1 MIRRPPRS
9 TRTDTLFPY
18 TTLFRSLQ
26 RPGQQAFAEFGD
38 LLAVLEHDRIAPD
51 QIDPAD
57 MRVEID
63 PDARPVEARRD
74 LLDVR
79 RFAGAVIALH
89 HHPAIMR
96 EARADRERG
105 IGIEDIGRKIG
116 RAHV

>member
-1 MIRRPPRS
+1 
-9 TRTDTLFPY
+9 
-18 TTLFRSLQ
+18 
-26 RPGQQAFAEFGD
+26 
-38 LLAVLEHDRIAPD
+38 
-51 QIDPAD
+51 

-105 IGIEDIGRKIG
+105 IGIEDIGRIEIG
-116 RAHV
+116 HTLVRLAERGALHVAVAPEQLEQLDHLFGQVGRSAFWERWGAYV